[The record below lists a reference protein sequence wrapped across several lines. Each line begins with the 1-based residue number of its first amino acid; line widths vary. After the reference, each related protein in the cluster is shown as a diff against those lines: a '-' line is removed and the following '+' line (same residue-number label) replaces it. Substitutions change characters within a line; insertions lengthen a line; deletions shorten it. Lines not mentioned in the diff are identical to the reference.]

1 MKRILFLC
9 MAVVLLLLTAGC
21 TQTPAPQVQPAA
33 TTATPTPTLVK
44 SVTTTATLAAPLVTT
59 ITPVSDNTIIIQK
72 MAYNPAQL
80 TVNAGDIV
88 RWVNKDT
95 VVHSVVF
102 SKDSKIDPSGVL
114 APSQSF
120 SVRFYNTGVYNYSC
134 GIHPQ
139 MQGSVVVT

>member
-1 MKRILFLC
+1 MKTHSSSLYGSCFSPAHCRMYPDYC
-9 MAVVLLLLTAGC
+9 TAGPACCHHGDTDTRKKCRNHRTCC
-21 TQTPAPQVQPAA
+21 THCDDQRTGQN
-33 TTATPTPTLVK
+33 
-44 SVTTTATLAAPLVTT
+44 
-59 ITPVSDNTIIIQK
+59 NTIIIQN
-72 MAYNPAQL
+72 MAYNPAQI

-102 SKDSKIDPSGVL
+102 SKASMIDPSGGS
-114 APSQSF
+114 ASGQSF

-134 GIHPQ
+134 GQHPQ

>member
-1 MKRILFLC
+1 MKRILLLT
-9 MAVVLLLLTAGC
+9 MAVVVLLLTAGC
-21 TQTPAPQVQPAA
+21 TQPVPQARPAA

-88 RWVNKDT
+88 RWVNKDS

>member
-1 MKRILFLC
+1 MKRILLLT
-9 MAVVLLLLTAGC
+9 MEVVFLLLTAGC
-21 TQTPAPQVQPAA
+21 TQPAPQVQHAA
-33 TTATPTPTLVK
+33 TTATPTFVK
-44 SVTTTATLAAPLVTT
+44 SVTTTAAPAVPTVTT
-59 ITPVSDNTIIIQK
+59 SAPVSDDTIIIQN

-88 RWVNKDT
+88 RWVNKDS

-120 SVRFYNTGVYNYSC
+120 SMRFYNTGVYNYSC
-134 GIHPQ
+134 GQHPQ

>member
-1 MKRILFLC
+1 MKRILLLT
-9 MAVVLLLLTAGC
+9 MAVVVLLLTAGC
-21 TQTPAPQVQPAA
+21 TQSAPQVQPVA
-33 TTATPTPTLVK
+33 TTATPTLVK
-44 SVTTTATLAAPLVTT
+44 STVTAIPSTLVVTTSA
-59 ITPVSDNTIIIQK
+59 PVSDNTIIIQK

-80 TVNAGDIV
+80 TVTAGDIV

-139 MQGSVVVT
+139 MQGSVVVI

>member
-1 MKRILFLC
+1 MKRILLLC
-9 MAVVLLLLTAGC
+9 MAVVVLLLTAGC
-21 TQTPAPQVQPAA
+21 TQTTAPQAQPAA
-33 TTATPTPTLVK
+33 TTVTPTLVK
-44 SVTTTATLAAPLVTT
+44 SVATTVPAAPTVTT
-59 ITPVSDNTIIIQK
+59 SAPISDNTIIIQN
-72 MAYNPAQL
+72 MAYNPAQI

-102 SKDSKIDPSGVL
+102 SKASMIDPSGVL
-114 APSQSF
+114 TSDQSF

>member
-1 MKRILFLC
+1 MKRILLLT
-9 MAVVLLLLTAGC
+9 MAVVFLLLAAGC
-21 TQTPAPQVQPAA
+21 TQSAPQVKPVA
-33 TTATPTPTLVK
+33 TTATPTLVK
-44 SVTTTATLAAPLVTT
+44 STVTATDAASLVTT
-59 ITPVSDNTIIIQK
+59 SAPVSDNTIIIQK

-102 SKDSKIDPSGVL
+102 SKDAKIDPSGVL

>member
-1 MKRILFLC
+1 MKRILLLT
-9 MAVVLLLLTAGC
+9 MAVVVLLLTAGC
-21 TQTPAPQVQPAA
+21 TQSAPQARPAA
-33 TTATPTPTLVK
+33 TTVTPTLTLVK
-44 SVTTTATLAAPLVTT
+44 STVTATPAAPLVTT
-59 ITPVSDNTIIIQK
+59 RAPVSDTTIIIQK

-80 TVNAGDIV
+80 TVKAGDIV
-88 RWVNKDT
+88 RWVNKDS

-102 SKDSKIDPSGVL
+102 SKDAKIDPSGVL

-134 GIHPQ
+134 GQHPQ